1 MPHKFYHGRTSHVR
15 NTKCAISVEINKQ
28 VTVAGV
34 FSRSLV
40 PFSRSPLS
48 ERSTTTALTDSS
60 SCRWKI
66 MSLEHVRNLKKLAAQ
81 SQTDDEDI
89 NDEGGGI
96 REILCLHF
104 KPRRKS
110 VVCDAMEFHA
120 PLAAHPVIM
129 FMCGAEVG
137 NLSRDELW
145 RKAWGR
151 PATSL
156 RPHHHA
162 CR

>member
-1 MPHKFYHGRTSHVR
+1 LVTLNTKHTAIINYFIIHNTNLISTGSGYISSYLLIYLFVFPPHKKVSNFYLKITVAAHIYSLG
-15 NTKCAISVEINKQ
+15 IVEILFKILLL

-110 VVCDAMEFHA
+110 V
-120 PLAAHPVIM
+120 
-129 FMCGAEVG
+129 
-137 NLSRDELW
+137 
-145 RKAWGR
+145 
-151 PATSL
+151 
-156 RPHHHA
+156 
-162 CR
+162 